1 MSEPA
6 ARSVNR
12 SRIQWA
18 HASWLVAPA
27 LVAIATIALVF
38 RPLSPPYD
46 LAVFRG
52 AGHALLHGLPVYP
65 KVGMPT
71 VYSGSAFV
79 YPYFAAWAFAPLAFI
94 SLGLGAGLF
103 FVFSAGA
110 VTLAVLAVADRT
122 QRWSAVLVLCA
133 SFTISGLQLGA
144 LSPLL
149 FAGAIFLWKLR
160 DRPLAFAA
168 LAAPVIACKLFLA
181 PLLLW
186 PLLAGRRRAF
196 GYALGALAGLLAAS
210 FVLSPLGPIKYQQ
223 LLSALSLHE
232 ARAGFGMVG
241 ALMNIGLPSLTAQAI
256 SIIAAI
262 AVLGLSLLGC
272 RRTHDERV
280 LFYGGIVASLVASPI
295 VWSHYLVV
303 LFAALLVARVQAR
316 WLLLAVLASWAIA
329 PPHGQHLDTDFI
341 GGIASSG
348 TWSVVVAASVVLMVS
363 SPQRVRRGKDRAT

>member
-1 MSEPA
+1 MWEQA
-6 ARSVNR
+6 AQPVNR
-12 SRIQWA
+12 SRIQWD
-18 HASWLVAPA
+18 HAAWLLAPA
-27 LVAIATIALVF
+27 LMTIATLALVF

-46 LAVFRG
+46 LEVFRA

-65 KVGMPT
+65 KVDMPT

-79 YPYFAAWAFAPLAFI
+79 YPYLAAWPFVPLALI
-94 SLGLGAGLF
+94 SLGLGAALF
-103 FVFSAGA
+103 FAFSACA
-110 VTLAVLAVADRT
+110 VTVAALAATDRGE
-122 QRWSAVLVLCA
+122 RWSAVLVLSA

-149 FAGAIFLWKLR
+149 FAGVIFLWKLR

-181 PLLLW
+181 PMLLW

-196 GYALGALAGLLAAS
+196 GYALAALAGLLAAS
-210 FVLSPLGPIKYQQ
+210 FVLSPLGPIQYQQ
-223 LLSALSLHE
+223 LLSALSVHE

-241 ALMNIGLPSLTAQAI
+241 ALMNIGLPSVTAQAI
-256 SIIAAI
+256 SIITAM
-262 AVLGLSLLGC
+262 AVLGLSMLGY
-272 RRTHDERV
+272 RRTRDERL

-303 LFAALLVARVQAR
+303 LFAALLVARVRAR

-329 PPHGQHLDTDFI
+329 PPHGQHLDTDLI
-341 GGIASSG
+341 DGIASSG
-348 TWSVVVAASVVLMVS
+348 TWSVVAAASGIVTVS
-363 SPQRVRRGKDRAT
+363 SLRRVRRSKDRAT

>member
-1 MSEPA
+1 
-6 ARSVNR
+6 
-12 SRIQWA
+12 
-18 HASWLVAPA
+18 
-27 LVAIATIALVF
+27 
-38 RPLSPPYD
+38 
-46 LAVFRG
+46 
-52 AGHALLHGLPVYP
+52 
-65 KVGMPT
+65 
-71 VYSGSAFV
+71 
-79 YPYFAAWAFAPLAFI
+79 
-94 SLGLGAGLF
+94 
-103 FVFSAGA
+103 VFSAGA
-110 VTLAVLAVADRT
+110 VTLAVLAVADRA

-262 AVLGLSLLGC
+262 AVLGLSLLGY

-280 LFYGGIVASLVASPI
+280 LFCGGIVASLVASPI

-363 SPQRVRRGKDRAT
+363 SPQRVRRSKDRAT

>member
-1 MSEPA
+1 MSEQA
-6 ARSVNR
+6 GRSVNR
-12 SRIQWA
+12 SRIRWD

-27 LVAIATIALVF
+27 FIAIATIALAF
-38 RPLSPPYD
+38 RPLSHPYD

-52 AGHALLHGLPVYP
+52 AGLALLHGLPVYP

-79 YPYFAAWAFAPLAFI
+79 YPYFAAWAFVPLAFI
-94 SLGLGAGLF
+94 SPGLGAGLF

-110 VTLAVLAVADRT
+110 VTLSVLAVTDHA
-122 QRWSAVLVLCA
+122 QRWSAVLVFCA

-186 PLLAGRRRAF
+186 PFLAGRRRAF
-196 GYALGALAGLLAAS
+196 GYALGAFAGLLAAS

-223 LLSALSLHE
+223 LLSALSRHE

-241 ALMNIGLPSLTAQAI
+241 ALMNVGLPSLTAQAI

-262 AVLGLSLLGC
+262 AVLGLSLLGY
-272 RRTHDERV
+272 T
-280 LFYGGIVASLVASPI
+280 P
-295 VWSHYLVV
+295 
-303 LFAALLVARVQAR
+303 
-316 WLLLAVLASWAIA
+316 
-329 PPHGQHLDTDFI
+329 
-341 GGIASSG
+341 
-348 TWSVVVAASVVLMVS
+348 
-363 SPQRVRRGKDRAT
+363 